1 MGSQTTGLQQSLTPD
16 MEADGA
22 LSPRSLPHVTLTTN
36 GAGAAYSMAHPPV
49 KLGGRMRGECQ
60 GGPGTPQTQISLSLV
75 HRLPGC
81 PLEAKVSPKSKCVGR

>member
-1 MGSQTTGLQQSLTPD
+1 MPSLWSQTTGLQQSLTPD

-36 GAGAAYSMAHPPV
+36 GAGAAYPWLSPPV

-60 GGPGTPQTQISLSLV
+60 GGPGTSQTQISLSLEV
-75 HRLPGC
+75 QWLPGC
-81 PLEAKVSPKSKCVGR
+81 VLLRQKSS